1 MAEFEYY
8 EDFECEE
15 AEEEIV
21 QELLKFGIYGE
32 QTTLD
37 GILEEAEKN
46 LNDTKARVADLK
58 TLFGDDENKGKRYN
72 NIS

>member
-8 EDFECEE
+8 EDFECGEV
-15 AEEEIV
+15 EEEIV

-58 TLFGDDENKGKRYN
+58 TLFGDEENTGKNYN
-72 NIS
+72 TC

>member
-58 TLFGDDENKGKRYN
+58 TLFGDDENTGKNYN
-72 NIS
+72 TC

>member
-1 MAEFEYY
+1 MAEFEYD

-15 AEEEIV
+15 IEEELV
-21 QELLKFGIYGE
+21 EELLNLEIYGE

-37 GILEEAEKN
+37 GILEAAEKS
-46 LNDTKARVADLK
+46 LNETKARVAKLK
-58 TLFGDDENKGKRYN
+58 TSFGGEQNTGKNY

>member
-58 TLFGDDENKGKRYN
+58 TLFGDEENTGKRYN
-72 NIS
+72 TC